1 MVIRK
6 NLKKKYALLSVYNK
20 NNLKYLCEVLKNY
33 GYNLISTGST
43 AAYIKKVGFECTNI
57 SKITNFKEIMDGRVK
72 TLNPKI
78 YGSILHIRNNKKHV
92 NDFKKLN
99 VPKIDIVV
107 INLYPFQKYIKTFIE
122 NDIIEMIDIGGPSL
136 LRAAAKNYKYITPIS
151 NITDYKSLTR
161 NLKKNEGI
169 TDINFRKKMA
179 SKVFSLTSSYDN
191 RIKNWFQRKNEH
203 KKNLKLRYGENPSQK
218 AYLDNGNKKN
228 IFEYQIHG
236 KQISY
241 NNIIDVDSGLKCLM
255 EFNDP
260 TSVIIKHSN
269 PCGVASSSNIYQSFI
284 KSYESDKISAFGGII
299 LVNRKINKKLAYEIV
314 KNFFEVVVAPDFD
327 VEGLT
332 ILKGKKNLILL
343 KMGRIRQEKWE
354 HRSTIFGNLYQTKD
368 IENINKK
375 YLKLVSS
382 KKADGRKID
391 DLIFALKVTRHL
403 KSNAIVLV
411 KNKQVMGV
419 GCGQTNRIDSLKQA
433 LKRLKENFDVKNF
446 VCASDG
452 FFPFTDSIKE
462 LKKNKCNIIAQPSG
476 SINDTTIIE
485 YAKKN
490 KLSLYF
496 IKNRLFKH

>member
-1 MVIRK
+1 
-6 NLKKKYALLSVYNK
+6 
-20 NNLKYLCEVLKNY
+20 
-33 GYNLISTGST
+33 
-43 AAYIKKVGFECTNI
+43 
-57 SKITNFKEIMDGRVK
+57 
-72 TLNPKI
+72 
-78 YGSILHIRNNKKHV
+78 
-92 NDFKKLN
+92 
-99 VPKIDIVV
+99 
-107 INLYPFQKYIKTFIE
+107 
-122 NDIIEMIDIGGPSL
+122 
-136 LRAAAKNYKYITPIS
+136 
-151 NITDYKSLTR
+151 
-161 NLKKNEGI
+161 
-169 TDINFRKKMA
+169 
-179 SKVFSLTSSYDN
+179 
-191 RIKNWFQRKNEH
+191 
-203 KKNLKLRYGENPSQK
+203 
-218 AYLDNGNKKN
+218 
-228 IFEYQIHG
+228 
-236 KQISY
+236 
-241 NNIIDVDSGLKCLM
+241 M

-391 DLIFALKVTRHL
+391 DLIFGLKVTKHL

-462 LKKNKCNIIAQPSG
+462 LKKK
-476 SINDTTIIE
+476 
-485 YAKKN
+485 
-490 KLSLYF
+490 
-496 IKNRLFKH
+496 